1 MLRAM
6 GWLICAWTNLL
17 DLEKTAMQALT
28 LQGVMILLQPTIGW

>member
-1 MLRAM
+1 MLRATDRFSS
-6 GWLICAWTNLL
+6 AWTNLP